1 MKIAIFANDDLT
13 SNLIFAPLF
22 DLPDVEIVSVRVAAS
37 PRSGK
42 SSLFGGA
49 IALLRQIDFRYWLYL
64 AYTNGLFKVFEIATG
79 LFESSARYGFF
90 VSLRALAREHNV
102 PYSHTTVFNSP
113 DVIADLERD
122 QVDLLVIRVGA
133 VLKPNLLAVPR
144 KGTWCVHSSILPA
157 FKGIAGEFHALRTPG
172 APVGSTV
179 FKVTPVLDE
188 GPPLAQ
194 VAVARQDDQTVFRH
208 MVANNLAAG
217 GLLAGMVKALARSE
231 PVPSTLLNEGVE
243 PSYFSW
249 PMPEQVDQLAARTGG
264 LIGLADAVRLAA
276 CALRLRKTLW

>member
-42 SSLFGGA
+42 SSLLGGA

-64 AYTNGLFKVFEIATG
+64 AYTNGFFKAFEIATG
-79 LFESSARYGFF
+79 LFGLPARSGIL
-90 VSLRALAREHNV
+90 VSLRALARERNI
-102 PYSHTTVFNSP
+102 PYAHTTAFNSP
-113 DVIADLERD
+113 DVIAELERD
-122 QVDLLVIRVGA
+122 QIDLLVIRVGA
-133 VLKPNLLAVPR
+133 ILKTDLLAVPR

-179 FKVTPVLDE
+179 FRVTPVLDE

-208 MVANNLAAG
+208 MVENNLAAG

-231 PVPSTLLNEGVE
+231 PVPNTLLNEGVE

-249 PMPEQVDQLAARTGG
+249 PMPEQVSQLAARTGG
-264 LIGLADAVRLAA
+264 LIGFADAVRLAA